1 MKYKNYVHENFM
13 SDDLRKEV
21 EKLAKKV
28 MRFSKR
34 KGFARLSFSFL
45 SKDVGGDYN
54 GLDYLDICVNDVCD
68 NRILNE
74 AFWG

>member
-1 MKYKNYVHENFM
+1 MKYRNYVHENFM
-13 SDDLRKEV
+13 SDDMKKEV

-28 MRFSKR
+28 MRFAK
-34 KGFARLSFSFL
+34 KNGLARLSFSFI
-45 SKDVGGDYN
+45 SKDVGCDYD
-54 GLDYLDICVNDVCD
+54 GLDYIDICVNDIAD